1 MHAMRNGFTPENA
14 TEISDG
20 ELDAISGGLATFG
33 GEIAGHG
40 AMVHVGDVLGGAES
54 LAPSV
59 PGGPL
64 GGLVTVRTVGF

>member
-1 MHAMRNGFTPENA
+1 MRNDFTPVAA
-14 TEISDG
+14 TEISDS
-20 ELDAISGGLATFG
+20 ELDAVSGGLATLG

-40 AMVHVGDVLGGAES
+40 AVVHVGDVLGTAES
-54 LAPSV
+54 LAPAM